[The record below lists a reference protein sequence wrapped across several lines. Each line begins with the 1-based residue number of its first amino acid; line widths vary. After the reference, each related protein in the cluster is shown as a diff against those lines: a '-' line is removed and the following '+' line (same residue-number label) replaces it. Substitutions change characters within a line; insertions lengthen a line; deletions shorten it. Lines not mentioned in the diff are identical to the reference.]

1 MSLVKVV
8 SNMTLELREQE
19 RRALLTATLVANRV
33 FDLHLVKDGSV
44 VKLDEK
50 SVADGA
56 FLRVVVVYAE
66 AFVFDAVRLCAEGVD
81 TRISGG
87 FVGTEAHA
95 SVILFVR
102 LRMKCGLTSFQRS
115 SCRG

>member
-33 FDLHLVKDGSV
+33 FDLNLVEDGTV
-44 VKLDEK
+44 VQLDEK

-56 FLRVVVVYAE
+56 FLRVVVVHTE
-66 AFVFDAVRLCAEGVD
+66 TFVLDAVRLCAEGIN

-87 FVGTEAHA
+87 FVGTEVDV
-95 SVILFVR
+95 SVLLFVR
-102 LRMKCGLTSFQRS
+102 LRIKGGLTSFQRS